1 MYIRVYNKDKYYR
14 NKSYFIN
21 FRNAWNKS
29 DILYLNYPMG
39 QKIFQIKQKNYI
51 KRYILNIQK
60 KRFIIKEKKNEIY
73 TCYIQM
79 NK

>member
-21 FRNAWNKS
+21 FRNAWNKL

-60 KRFIIKEKKNEIY
+60 KKDL
-73 TCYIQM
+73 
-79 NK
+79 